1 MNATVEVTA
10 EVTYKV
16 EIDHCASLDDAEN
29 QALCL
34 VEEHLED
41 LPGAVVDLEMDI
53 FDVDSYETESE

>member
-16 EIDHCASLDDAEN
+16 ELVDCASLEDAET
-29 QALCL
+29 QAMCL
-34 VEEHLED
+34 VEEHLEN
-41 LPGAVVDLEMDI
+41 LPDAVVDLDMDI